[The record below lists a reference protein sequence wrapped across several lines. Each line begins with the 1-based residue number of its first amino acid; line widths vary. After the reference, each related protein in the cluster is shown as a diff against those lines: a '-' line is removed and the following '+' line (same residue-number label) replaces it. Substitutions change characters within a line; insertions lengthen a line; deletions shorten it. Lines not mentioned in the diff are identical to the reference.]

1 MSKKGEF
8 AHMEEGTVKWFD
20 ERRGYGFITSDEGTD
35 VFVHYSV
42 IEMDGFKTLL
52 EGQRVSYEANEG
64 PRGPAAVL
72 VTPS

>member
-1 MSKKGEF
+1 
-8 AHMEEGTVKWFD
+8 MEEGTVKWFD

-35 VFVHYSV
+35 VFVHYSA

-52 EGQRVSYEANEG
+52 EGQRVSYKANEG